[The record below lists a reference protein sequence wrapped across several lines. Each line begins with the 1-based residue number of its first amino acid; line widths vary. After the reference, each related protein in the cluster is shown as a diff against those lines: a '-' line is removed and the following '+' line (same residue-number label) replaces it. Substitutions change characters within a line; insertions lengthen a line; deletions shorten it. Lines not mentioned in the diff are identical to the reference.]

1 MAIGYPNGKK
11 YAASPERT
19 VPQRKRKE
27 TVSYGKRG
35 MSLEDDLN
43 DTIAY
48 YLAHDM
54 AVIHKKPTPVQIVSV
69 DYPKRSSA
77 KIKEAYFKT
86 PSTTDYNGVYKGKY
100 VDFEAKET
108 QNTTS
113 FPLSNFHHHQMTH
126 MASVLKQ
133 DGIVFVI
140 IAFQKLG
147 ETHFIPFEKFYPFWQ
162 RMQSG
167 GRKSVTLAEI
177 QDVSDQ
183 IPYGL
188 NPRLDFLKTIE
199 KIYF

>member
-11 YAASPERT
+11 YAASQEEL
-19 VPQRKRKE
+19 PQKKRKAPV
-27 TVSYGKRG
+27 TYGKRG

-48 YLAHDM
+48 YLTHEI

-113 FPLSNFHHHQMTH
+113 FPLSNFHDHQMTH
-126 MASVLKQ
+126 MANVLKQ

-147 ETHFIPFEKFYPFWQ
+147 ETHFIPFEKFYPFWE

-167 GRKSVTLAEI
+167 GRKSVTIAEI

-188 NPRLDFLKTIE
+188 NPRLDFLQSIDKL
-199 KIYF
+199 YF

>member
-11 YAASPERT
+11 YAVSHRESIPKK
-19 VPQRKRKE
+19 KRKTE
-27 TVSYGKRG
+27 VAYGKRG

-48 YLAHDM
+48 YLAQNM

-100 VDFEAKET
+100 IDFEAKET

-113 FPLSNFHHHQMTH
+113 FPLSNFHDHQMTH
-126 MASVLKQ
+126 MTNVLKQ
-133 DGIVFVI
+133 NGIVFVI
-140 IAFQKLG
+140 IAFQKLE
-147 ETHFIPFEKFYPFWQ
+147 ETHFIPFEKFYPFWE

-188 NPRLDFLKTIE
+188 NPRLDFLKTVE

>member
-11 YAASPERT
+11 YAAGHEGI
-19 VPQRKRKE
+19 PQKKRKAPV
-27 TVSYGKRG
+27 TYGKRG

-48 YLAHDM
+48 YLAQNI

-100 VDFEAKET
+100 IDFEAKET

-113 FPLSNFHHHQMTH
+113 FPLSNFHDHQMNH
-126 MASVLKQ
+126 MANVLKQ

-140 IAFQKLG
+140 IAFQKIG
-147 ETHFIPFEKFYPFWQ
+147 KTYFIPFEKFYPFWQ
-162 RMQSG
+162 RMQNG
-167 GRKSVTLAEI
+167 GRKSVTIAEI

-188 NPRLDFLKTIE
+188 NPRLDFLKLIE
-199 KIYF
+199 KLYF

>member
-11 YAASPERT
+11 FATSNESI
-19 VPQRKRKE
+19 PQKKRK
-27 TVSYGKRG
+27 TNVTYGKRG

-48 YLAHDM
+48 YLAQNM

-100 VDFEAKET
+100 IDFEAKET

-113 FPLSNFHHHQMTH
+113 IPLSNFHDHQMTH

>member
-11 YAASPERT
+11 YAASHE
-19 VPQRKRKE
+19 VLPQQKRKAPV
-27 TVSYGKRG
+27 TYGKRG

-48 YLAHDM
+48 YLTHEI

-113 FPLSNFHHHQMTH
+113 FPLSNFHDHQMTH
-126 MASVLKQ
+126 MANVLKQ
-133 DGIVFVI
+133 DGIVLSLLLSKNSE
-140 IAFQKLG
+140 KLISFPLRN
-147 ETHFIPFEKFYPFWQ
+147 FIRFGNVCKVVEENQ
-162 RMQSG
+162 
-167 GRKSVTLAEI
+167 L
-177 QDVSDQ
+177 
-183 IPYGL
+183 L
-188 NPRLDFLKTIE
+188 
-199 KIYF
+199 